1 MSGGSQIKTTI
12 TTAVT
17 RTEMSHI
24 HDTAFDKDRQ
34 DRNAPEVTKYDASN
48 LEHLKRRGDVKRKII
63 ELENTKNTIPTST
76 IGKQKSLAEIGEKI
90 PAVKEVVKDFEDKFH
105 DYSVE
110 TTPFKVRQRDL
121 TPAHVDENALER
133 QILTD
138 VDLALEK
145 LISHEQPAEEV
156 KLSPV
161 AAIETRL
168 DNSHVPKEEI
178 CEKVCIKRKMFEV
191 AKDETKFGNTGD
203 AESAFGA
210 PFEKS
215 PKEIN
220 LPSADTEGSEILPN
234 VKDVVKTF
242 EQKFSSLETSPL
254 PARKHFVRA
263 DNEVD
268 ITYLGKKDLSQRDE
282 ILEKITGSAPPV
294 HGAIMAQ
301 ERLGSSLRE
310 EQVFEFSEPLV
321 KKQKMSEINLDN
333 DISLIDQNTLKDN
346 KEEVVSNVTDKSQ
359 VADNA
364 NDFIKTICDKTEFP
378 IEGTIVID
386 SSSFPMKDKEGV
398 DLIPEKQDT
407 DVTSIKE
414 YKLKIYETAENE
426 RKQEVCLGNLQV
438 KHRKDSVETEKTS
451 DTATTIKRFPVTL
464 PTPKSEEKETDIE
477 TKEENNKIVS
487 GCKADQETISCAHF
501 ITNQLKLETFSRPPV
516 PLTTTKII
524 KWTDEKTNNLET
536 SDLPTLP
543 KQTDFRITSERTE
556 LMPIEKFYRSEN
568 QNRLYDKAITQDYN
582 DKTLPGLQISTTKEQ
597 TAKILSFH
605 KHSAI
610 ESHVKF
616 ENLTDTEMRQVSNT
630 DIKDFQKFSKPKDK
644 HKSPLDIAKPVPHV
658 NYSDESEEEFDKP
671 KVTDM
676 KQVLPLV
683 KSISKSEDKDTKDV
697 LPISKPEDKLKSPLD
712 IVRSVPHVYSS
723 DESEEEFDKP
733 KLTDMKEVLPLL
745 SSISK
750 PEDKSTKDVLPISKP
765 ENKLKSPLDIVKPVP
780 HVYSSDESEEE
791 FDKPKLTD
799 MKEPVPHVYSS
810 DESEEEFDKPKLTD
824 MKQVLPLVSSISK
837 PEDKQKFPLD
847 RLVPH
852 VHSSDESE
860 EEFGKPKL
868 TDMTEVLPLVSSISK
883 PEDKSTKDLQ
893 PISKPE
899 DKQKSPLD
907 RLVPHV
913 HSSDESEEEFDK
925 PKLTDIKQVLPLV
938 SSISKP
944 EDKSTKD
951 VLPISKPEDKLKSPL
966 DIVKPVPHVYSSD
979 ESEEEFDKPKLTDI
993 KQVLPL
999 VSSISKPEDKSTKD
1013 VLPISKP
1020 EDKLKSPLDIVKPVP
1035 HVYSSDESEEEFD
1048 KPKLTDMKE
1057 VLPLLSSISKPE
1069 DKSTK
1074 DVLPISKPEDKLKS
1088 PLDIVKP
1095 VPHVYSSDESEEEFD
1110 KPKLTDIKQVLPL
1123 VSSISKP
1130 EDKSTKDVLPIS
1142 KPEDKLKSPLD
1153 IVKPVPHVYS
1163 SDESEEEFDKP
1174 KLTDIKQVLPLVSS
1188 ISKPE
1193 DKKEEF
1199 DKPKL
1204 TDMKE
1209 VLSIVS
1215 SISKPEDKSTK
1226 DVLPISKPEDKLK
1239 SPLDIVKPVPH
1250 VYSSDESEEEFD
1262 KPKLTDMKEVLPLLS
1277 SISKPE
1283 DKSTKDV
1290 LPISK
1295 PEDKLK
1301 SPLDIVKPVPHVYS
1315 SDESEEEFDKPKLT
1329 DMKEYRL

>member
-398 DLIPEKQDT
+398 DLIPETQDT

-556 LMPIEKFYRSEN
+556 LMPIEKYYRSEN
-568 QNRLYDKAITQDYN
+568 QNRLYDKAMTQDYN
-582 DKTLPGLQISTTKEQ
+582 DKTLTGLQISTTKEQ

-765 ENKLKSPLDIVKPVP
+765 E
-780 HVYSSDESEEE
+780 
-791 FDKPKLTD
+791 
-799 MKEPVPHVYSS
+799 
-810 DESEEEFDKPKLTD
+810 
-824 MKQVLPLVSSISK
+824 
-837 PEDKQKFPLD
+837 
-847 RLVPH
+847 
-852 VHSSDESE
+852 
-860 EEFGKPKL
+860 
-868 TDMTEVLPLVSSISK
+868 
-883 PEDKSTKDLQ
+883 
-893 PISKPE
+893 
-899 DKQKSPLD
+899 
-907 RLVPHV
+907 
-913 HSSDESEEEFDK
+913 
-925 PKLTDIKQVLPLV
+925 
-938 SSISKP
+938 
-944 EDKSTKD
+944 
-951 VLPISKPEDKLKSPL
+951 
-966 DIVKPVPHVYSSD
+966 
-979 ESEEEFDKPKLTDI
+979 
-993 KQVLPL
+993 
-999 VSSISKPEDKSTKD
+999 
-1013 VLPISKP
+1013 
-1020 EDKLKSPLDIVKPVP
+1020 DKLKSPLDIVKPVP

-1057 VLPLLSSISKPE
+1057 VLPIVSSISKPE

-1074 DVLPISKPEDKLKS
+1074 DVQPISKPEDKPKS
-1088 PLDIVKP
+1088 PLDIVRPVPHVYSSGESEEEFDKPKLTDMKQKLPLVSSVSKPEDKDTKDVQPISKPEDKQKSPLDIVRPVPYVYSSDESEGEFDKPKLTDMKQVLPLVSSVSKPEDKDTKDVQPISKPEDKQKSPLDIARP

-1123 VSSISKP
+1123 VSSVSKP
-1130 EDKSTKDVLPIS
+1130 EDKDTKDVQPIS
-1142 KPEDKLKSPLD
+1142 RSGYGFLFFLAIEAILRGR
-1153 IVKPVPHVYS
+1153 V
-1163 SDESEEEFDKP
+1163 
-1174 KLTDIKQVLPLVSS
+1174 IKFFN
-1188 ISKPE
+1188 IC
-1193 DKKEEF
+1193 
-1199 DKPKL
+1199 
-1204 TDMKE
+1204 
-1209 VLSIVS
+1209 
-1215 SISKPEDKSTK
+1215 
-1226 DVLPISKPEDKLK
+1226 
-1239 SPLDIVKPVPH
+1239 
-1250 VYSSDESEEEFD
+1250 
-1262 KPKLTDMKEVLPLLS
+1262 
-1277 SISKPE
+1277 
-1283 DKSTKDV
+1283 
-1290 LPISK
+1290 
-1295 PEDKLK
+1295 
-1301 SPLDIVKPVPHVYS
+1301 
-1315 SDESEEEFDKPKLT
+1315 
-1329 DMKEYRL
+1329 